1 MANIDP
7 FDIEFDDEEY
17 NKPTGAKIDPFDVD
31 KELEKAP
38 AKKPSRSINKWKKA
52 LENQANKFKPVQ
64 KPSMREMLYNNP
76 EDAKKFKSMSED
88 AGLSQEEK
96 DLLKETFD
104 NSEIDVP
111 EIDTKVVDLPKE
123 DKNEKE
129 LIVEHNDPT
138 TEPSGT
144 TIAEPVPQEENAEL
158 ENFDESE
165 VVDPPTEE
173 NAVSGEEV
181 GDKTVNPKTEEEPK
195 TEKPKDPAYEE
206 ALVEAQALAQDDLEG
221 YRVPKNWKDWT
232 AKQKADSIK
241 AFMDNRKRAESEKP
255 KETKEPMSDEDIL
268 AEAEAIAQEPL
279 PGFRPPANW
288 GDLSFEEKERIVKAY
303 KDTNKV
309 EDHST
314 DIDNNET
321 NNFES
326 YKRYPTGL
334 RVAEDLVGAGGK
346 VIEGAGNVAK
356 TEIGGTGANMISER
370 AKGVPHYDYTSL
382 FGRR

>member
-1 MANIDP
+1 MAN
-7 FDIEFDDEEY
+7 E
-17 NKPTGAKIDPFDVD
+17 
-31 KELEKAP
+31 
-38 AKKPSRSINKWKKA
+38 RSIGTFKKA
-52 LENQANKFKPVQ
+52 LDKLGNFRTKMQDEIIDDVRQ
-64 KPSMREMLYNNP
+64 KKAEDWMEDKAQRKKEADKNYAWQEAMRKGRGMEVP
-76 EDAKKFKSMSED
+76 EPYV
-88 AGLSQEEK
+88 EE
-96 DLLKETFD
+96 TP
-104 NSEIDVP
+104 DVP

-123 DKNEKE
+123 DENEKE
-129 LIVEHNDPT
+129 LIVEHNDEEEPKDDSTVVEPT
-138 TEPSGT
+138 
-144 TIAEPVPQEENAEL
+144 PQETNAEL

-165 VVDPPTEE
+165 VVDPPEEETSVSAEEIGDVEEPSETET
-173 NAVSGEEV
+173 N
-181 GDKTVNPKTEEEPK
+181 EEPK
-195 TEKPKDPAYEE
+195 IEKPKDPAYEE
-206 ALVEAQALAQDDLEG
+206 ALAEAQALAQDDLEG

-241 AFMDNRKRAESEKP
+241 AFMDNRKRAEKEKP

-268 AEAEAIAQEPL
+268 AEAESIAQEPL
-279 PGFRPPANW
+279 PGFKPPKNW
-288 GDLSFEEKERIVKAY
+288 DDLSFEEKERIVKAY

-309 EDHST
+309 EDHRT
-314 DIDNNET
+314 NIDDSET

>member
-7 FDIEFDDEEY
+7 FDVEFDDEEY
-17 NKPTGAKIDPFDVD
+17 NKPTGANIDPFDVD
-31 KELEKAP
+31 KEQKKADWKVGVFDN
-38 AKKPSRSINKWKKA
+38 ALKRMKKP
-52 LENQANKFKPVQ
+52 

-76 EDAKKFKSMSED
+76 EDAKKFEEMSAN
-88 AGLSQEEK
+88 AGLSPEGK
-96 DLLKETFD
+96 ALLKEAFD
-104 NSEIDVP
+104 NSEINVP

-123 DKNEKE
+123 DENEKE
-129 LIVEHNDPT
+129 LIVEHNDT
-138 TEPSGT
+138 STEPMAEPSDT
-144 TIAEPVPQEENAEL
+144 TIAEPTPQKGNAEL

-165 VVDPPTEE
+165 VVEPPTEE

-181 GDKTVNPKTEEEPK
+181 GDKTVYPETEEEEPK
-195 TEKPKDPAYEE
+195 TEEPVDPAYKE
-206 ALVEAQALAQDDLEG
+206 ALEEAQALAQDDLEG

-241 AFMDNRKRAESEKP
+241 AFMENRKKAEKEKP
-255 KETKEPMSDEDIL
+255 KETKEPMSEEDIL
-268 AEAEAIAQEPL
+268 AEAEAIAQKPL

-288 GDLSFEEKERIVKAY
+288 GDLSFEEKGKIVKAY
-303 KDTNKV
+303 DDTKKV
-309 EDHST
+309 EDHRT
-314 DIDNNET
+314 NIDDSET
-321 NNFES
+321 NNFEA

-334 RVAEDLVGAGGK
+334 RFTEDLVGAGGK
-346 VIEGAGNVAK
+346 MLEGAGDVAK

>member
-38 AKKPSRSINKWKKA
+38 DEKPSRSINKWKKA

-64 KPSMREMLYNNP
+64 KPSMRKMLYNNP
-76 EDAKKFKSMSED
+76 EDANKFKSMSED

-104 NSEIDVP
+104 NSEINVP

-123 DKNEKE
+123 DENEKE
-129 LIVEHNDPT
+129 LIVEHNEPTTETT

-144 TIAEPVPQEENAEL
+144 TIAEPAPQEENSEL

-165 VVDPPTEE
+165 VVEPPTEE
-173 NAVSGEEV
+173 NAVSGEEA
-181 GDKTVNPKTEEEPK
+181 GDKTVYPDTEEEPK
-195 TEKPKDPAYEE
+195 KEEEPKEEKGEEKKEEEKDEEEPVMTDEE
-206 ALVEAQALAQDDLEG
+206 ALAEAQEMAQDDLVG
-221 YRVPKNWKDWT
+221 FKVTGKNWSKMTD
-232 AKQKADSIK
+232 KQKAEAIK
-241 AFMDNRKRAESEKP
+241 AF
-255 KETKEPMSDEDIL
+255 
-268 AEAEAIAQEPL
+268 
-279 PGFRPPANW
+279 
-288 GDLSFEEKERIVKAY
+288 
-303 KDTNKV
+303 KDKNKV

-326 YKRYPTGL
+326 YKRYPTAL
-334 RVAEDLVGAGGK
+334 RVAEDLAGAGGK
-346 VIEGAGNVAK
+346 IIEGAGDVAG

>member
-1 MANIDP
+1 MAEVDP
-7 FDIEFDDEEY
+7 FDIEFDDEP
-17 NKPTGAKIDPFDVD
+17 KK
-31 KELEKAP
+31 EKAP

-52 LENQANKFKPVQ
+52 LENQSNKFKPVQ

-76 EDAKKFKSMSED
+76 NDANKFKGMSED

-96 DLLKETFD
+96 DILKEAFD

-123 DKNEKE
+123 DENEKE
-129 LIVEHNDPT
+129 LIVEHNDTT
-138 TEPSGT
+138 TEPSDT
-144 TIAEPVPQEENAEL
+144 TVAEPMPQEENAEL

-165 VVDPPTEE
+165 VVEPPTEE
-173 NAVSGEEV
+173 NSVSEEEV
-181 GDKTVNPKTEEEPK
+181 GDIEPETPKEEPKEEKGEEKKEGEKDEEEPVM
-195 TEKPKDPAYEE
+195 TDEE
-206 ALVEAQALAQDDLEG
+206 ALAEAQEMAQDDLVG
-221 YRVPKNWKDWT
+221 FKITGKNWSKMTD
-232 AKQKADSIK
+232 KQKAEAIK
-241 AFMDNRKRAESEKP
+241 AF
-255 KETKEPMSDEDIL
+255 
-268 AEAEAIAQEPL
+268 
-279 PGFRPPANW
+279 
-288 GDLSFEEKERIVKAY
+288 
-303 KDTNKV
+303 KDKNKV

-334 RVAEDLVGAGGK
+334 RVAEDLVGAGGN
-346 VIEGAGNVAK
+346 VLEGAKDVAETK
-356 TEIGGTGANMISER
+356 IGGTGANMISER